1 MPRTSVPILSSL
13 RPWTADRFKAK
24 LIPKGKCLLFTGYRN
39 KRGYGIVDVSYDYC
53 EKRFPILAH
62 RLAWVLANDQEI
74 PADKIVCHTCHN
86 PSCCNHEHLY
96 LGTAQ
101 TNSDDMVRAGRSCKG
116 RAPLKGIKG
125 TAHPRALYTQE
136 QRDQIIAILQV
147 DCHFGRAAKLIGCR
161 LCSVSNRRFQHG

>member
-96 LGTAQ
+96 L
-101 TNSDDMVRAGRSCKG
+101 MVRAGRSCKG

-161 LCSVSNRRFQHG
+161 PDTISRWWREHEATCGQK